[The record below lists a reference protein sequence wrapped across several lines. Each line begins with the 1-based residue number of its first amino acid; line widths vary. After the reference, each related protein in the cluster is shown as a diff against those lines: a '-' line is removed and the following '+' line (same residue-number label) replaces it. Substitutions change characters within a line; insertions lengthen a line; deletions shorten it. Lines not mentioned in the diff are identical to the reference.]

1 VDETTLSLNYPLRSC
16 WMKRGQQK
24 EIPAFTGKRDYLHVI
39 GAYNWASAQM
49 THLTVERKNSD
60 TFIAFL
66 EQLAVTYPTQSLILV
81 MDNASY
87 HHSASVQALLSLLEH
102 RVSVFWLPP
111 YCPELNLIE
120 RFWLHLKQ
128 TVAANKLY
136 PTIAALRQQVARLLE
151 KQNNPVSCERLLFHD
166 NLR

>member
-1 VDETTLSLNYPLRSC
+1 MDETTLSLNYPLRSC

-24 EIPAFTGKRDYLHVI
+24 EIPAFSGKREYLHVV
-39 GAYNWASAQM
+39 GGYNWSSGQVSC
-49 THLTVERKNSD
+49 LSVERKNSD

-66 EQLAVTYPTQSLILV
+66 EQLVSEYPTQALILV

-87 HHSASVQALLSLLEH
+87 HHSAKVQALLSLLEH
-102 RVSVFWLPP
+102 RVSVFWLPQ

-136 PTIAALRQQVARLLE
+136 QSIAELQRQVVRLLE
-151 KQNNPVSCERLLFHD
+151 KQNNLLSSERLLFHHGF
-166 NLR
+166 R